1 MIISRKILYIF
12 DIFNYYHILS
22 KIIYKN
28 YFRYAIIFIGDKMNT
43 GIIYNIDL
51 STTSND
57 IISVSSDE
65 FNHFYIANVDDNG
78 DEISYEKDNDGK
90 LNANFFMI
98 KLQKTDEGSIDI
110 MKTILIQRDIVKVG
124 ISFTNGGYQEFQLAK
139 KRIANNGKIQNSYED
154 AFFENE
160 DLCIIVTDKNIKYKK
175 NLFI

>member
-1 MIISRKILYIF
+1 
-12 DIFNYYHILS
+12 
-22 KIIYKN
+22 
-28 YFRYAIIFIGDKMNT
+28 MNT

-65 FNHFYIANVDDNG
+65 FNHFYIANIDDNG

-90 LNANFFMI
+90 LSANFFMI
-98 KLQKTDEGSIDI
+98 KLQKTDEGSAII
-110 MKTILIQRDIVKVG
+110 MKNISKQRDITKVG

-139 KRIANNGKIQNSYED
+139 KRVASNGKIQNSYED
-154 AFFENE
+154 VFYQNE
-160 DLCIIVTDKNIKYKK
+160 DLCIIITSKNIKYKE